1 MFDSTTSLPPRD
13 GADVDADVLASSS
26 AKAEGKAR
34 ANGNGAGDD
43 DDDDLEDGEE
53 IELAQLLKD
62 RDRRRSRSTRP
73 DRDSLD
79 TEHGPRTPLSGRFGK
94 QHAEADDDDEEDD
107 PMDLVS
113 KAVPETDDPTL
124 PALTIRVVLIGSVL
138 CVMGAAVSQLF
149 FYKSN
154 SPSFS
159 SYFVILVSLPIGR
172 WLARVTPH
180 YMLHIPFFGSI
191 PLNPGPFSIK

>member
-1 MFDSTTSLPPRD
+1 M
-13 GADVDADVLASSS
+13 ASSS

-34 ANGNGAGDD
+34 VNGDEVGEEDED
-43 DDDDLEDGEE
+43 ELEEGEE

-62 RDRRRSRSTRP
+62 RDHRRSRSTGP
-73 DRDSLD
+73 ERDSMD
-79 TEHGPRTPLSGRFGK
+79 TEQGPRTPLSGRFGK
-94 QHAEADDDDEEDD
+94 KHAEDEDDEDDD
-107 PMDLVS
+107 PMNLVS

-124 PALTIRVVLIGSVL
+124 PALTIRVVLIGSFL
-138 CVMGAAVSQLF
+138 CVIGAAVSQLF